1 MKSSNHF
8 KIEVILLTLFLFLK
22 SPAFA
27 QEIKLTNFNINNTRD
42 DVMLYFNV
50 KGAFQEKIKQ
60 SVLIGVPVTFSFFVT
75 IYQIR
80 DMWIDKKTEELEINH
95 TIKYNTLKKEF
106 AVRRSWEK
114 ENLQI
119 TKSFSEAQKLMNN
132 VDQLKVVSLSR
143 LEKDRKY
150 QIRVKAEIIKDRQ
163 PIDIH
168 YVSDLLAKWNPTTEW
183 YTIDFIY

>member
-1 MKSSNHF
+1 MKYSNHF
-8 KIEVILLTLFLFLK
+8 KIKVVLLTLFLFLK

-27 QEIKLTNFNINNTRD
+27 QEIKLANLNIDNTRD
-42 DVMLYFNV
+42 DLMLYFNV

-60 SVLIGVPVTFSFFVT
+60 LVLIGVPATFSFFIT
-75 IYQIR
+75 LYQVR
-80 DMWIDKKTEELEINH
+80 DMWIDKKIEELKINH
-95 TIKYNTLKKEF
+95 MIQYNTLKKEF
-106 AVRRSWEK
+106 TVRRSWEK

-168 YVSDLLAKWNPTTEW
+168 YLSDLLAKWNPTTEW